1 MKHKPQSIYTQELH
15 GPNEAESFAIGHG
28 WVMTH
33 NLDGSMILINTDDG
47 KLLTLPADSVERLYK
62 IATETLG

>member
-1 MKHKPQSIYTQELH
+1 
-15 GPNEAESFAIGHG
+15 
-28 WVMTH
+28 
-33 NLDGSMILINTDDG
+33 MILINTDDG